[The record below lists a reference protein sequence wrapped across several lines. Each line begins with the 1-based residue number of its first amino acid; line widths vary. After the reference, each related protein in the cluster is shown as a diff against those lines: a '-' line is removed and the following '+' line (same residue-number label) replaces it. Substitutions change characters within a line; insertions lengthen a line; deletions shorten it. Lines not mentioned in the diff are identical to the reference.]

1 MTPLGYLESVVD
13 AGYVIDFEF
22 KQTPG
27 NNPLPICVTLKNIF
41 TGKTT
46 QHWLLDDKVSDPFPY
61 DIKNSLFICHYAVAE
76 VSCMIAMG
84 LEKPKLIWDTFIQEK
99 KLANGL
105 VEGFS
110 LLDCC
115 SRYGISTMSEIK
127 KKSWRD
133 TIINNY
139 PNYTTA
145 ERSGILDYNSQDVIV
160 NEKLFLAQ
168 LEKFEKTNKDFYGLF
183 SQAVFHGRSMG
194 LCAQV
199 EANGIPINYK
209 LYKDLEENYEA
220 VKDLEI
226 KELNKHCD
234 LYVNGKFSHK
244 KFEELL
250 IREGLHNGWPRTK
263 LGALMT
269 DDRTLYRY
277 QTVNEKIAR
286 HRNSKFIINART
298 LKGFQIGDDKRSRA
312 SLNMFGQISGR
323 TNLSTATNPF
333 GAPRRMRNIIG
344 TENGVMAYLDWGSQ
358 EACIQAFLSGDKNM
372 IAAVKSRDAYIAT
385 AKLVKAVP
393 DTATKKTHPKEREI
407 YKTSFLAIAYDQTPF
422 GLKEKLG
429 NTISQATYIHGLIKK
444 AYATYFLWN
453 KELKARAMARGY
465 YETKY
470 GWKYHITSQ
479 KITNPRRLTNWP
491 IQSCGSEIL
500 RHALIN
506 LDEAGFEIS
515 MLVHDAVLLKMDKK
529 GCAEKIRKA
538 KKIMSDAAYKV
549 IGFHIPVDCKII
561 RKQFYQDSDSQKR
574 WDELYQKL
582 QTVKR
587 GVRKTDSLSVYQTGL
602 SVNQTPVYSSYSS
615 SSSYD

>member
-1 MTPLGYLESVVD
+1 MTPLEYLESMVG
-13 AGYVIDFEF
+13 AGYVFDFEYE
-22 KQTPG
+22 QTPG
-27 NNPLPICVTLKNIF
+27 NNPRPVCVTLKNIF
-41 TGKTT
+41 TGKIT
-46 QHWLLDDKVSDPFPY
+46 QHWLLDDKNSDPFPY
-61 DIKNSLFICHYAVAE
+61 DTENSLFICHWAPAE
-76 VSCMIAMG
+76 VGCMIAMG
-84 LEKPKLIWDTFIQEK
+84 LTKPKLIWDTFVQEK

-105 VEGFS
+105 VDGFG
-110 LLDCC
+110 LLACC
-115 SRYGISTMSEIK
+115 TRYGISTMSEIK

-139 PNYTTA
+139 PNYTAA
-145 ERSGILDYNSQDVIV
+145 EKAGILNYNKQDVIV

-168 LEKFEKTNKDFYGLF
+168 LNKFEKVNKDFYGLF

-209 LYKDLEENYEA
+209 LYKDLEDNYAA
-220 VKDLEI
+220 VKALEI

-250 IREGLHNGWPRTK
+250 IREGLHNGWPRTSK
-263 LGALMT
+263 GALMT

-277 QTVNEKIAR
+277 QTVNDKIAR
-286 HRNSKFIINART
+286 YRNSKFIINART

-344 TENGVMAYLDWGSQ
+344 TEDGAMAYLDWKSQ
-358 EACIQAFLSGDKNM
+358 EAAIQAFLSGDGKM
-372 IAAVKSRDAYIAT
+372 IEAVKSGDPYIHT

-393 DTATKKTHPKEREI
+393 DTATKKTNPKEREI

-429 NTISQATYIHGLIKK
+429 NTISQATYIHGLVKK
-444 AYATYFLWN
+444 AYVVYFLWN
-453 KELKARAMARGY
+453 NELKARAMARGY

-470 GWKYHITSQ
+470 GWRYHITSN
-479 KITNPRRLTNWP
+479 KITNSRRLTNWP
-491 IQSCGSEIL
+491 IQSHGSEIL
-500 RHALIN
+500 RHAHIG
-506 LDEAGFEIS
+506 LDEAGFEVS

-529 GCAEKIRKA
+529 GCAEKIRQA
-538 KKIMSDAAYKV
+538 KRIMENAAYKV
-549 IGFHIPVDCKII
+549 IGFNIPVDCTII
-561 RKQFYQDSDSQKR
+561 RKQFYQDADSQKR
-574 WDELYQKL
+574 WDELYKKL
-582 QTVKR
+582 KMVKE
-587 GVRKTDSLSVYQTGL
+587 VSE
-602 SVNQTPVYSSYSS
+602 
-615 SSSYD
+615 

>member
-1 MTPLGYLESVVD
+1 MTESLEYLKSVVD
-13 AGYVIDFEF
+13 DAYAFDFEY

-27 NNPLPICVTLKNIF
+27 NNPLPVCVTLKNIF
-41 TGKTT
+41 TDKTT
-46 QHWLLDDKVSDPFPY
+46 QHWLLDNKVSDPFPY
-61 DIKNSLFICHYAVAE
+61 DIKNSLFICHWAPAE

-84 LEKPKLIWDTFIQEK
+84 LPKPKLIWDTFVQEK

-110 LLDCC
+110 LLACC
-115 SRYGISTMSEIK
+115 KRYGISTMSEIK
-127 KKSWRD
+127 KKAWRD

-145 ERSGILDYNSQDVIV
+145 ERSGILDYNKQDVIV

-168 LEKFEKTNKDFYGLF
+168 LEKFEKIDNDFYGLF
-183 SQAVFHGRSMG
+183 SQAVFHGRAMG

-199 EANGIPINYK
+199 EANGIPVNYK
-209 LYKDLEENYEA
+209 LYKELDDNYAA
-220 VKDLEI
+220 VKAMEI
-226 KELNKHCD
+226 KELNKYCD
-234 LYVNGKFSHK
+234 LYVDGKFSHK
-244 KFEELL
+244 KFNELL
-250 IREGLHNGWPRTK
+250 IREGLHNGWPRTGK
-263 LGALMT
+263 GALMT

-286 HRNSKFIINART
+286 YRNSKFIINART

-312 SLNMFGQISGR
+312 SMNMFGQISGR

-344 TENGVMAYLDWGSQ
+344 TDDGCIIYIDWKAQ
-358 EACIQAFLSGDKNM
+358 EAAIQAFLSGDKNM
-372 IAAVKSRDAYIAT
+372 IAAVKSGDPYLYT
-385 AKLVKAVP
+385 AKLVKAIP
-393 DTATKKTHPKEREI
+393 QNAIRKDYEKEREI

-429 NTISQATYIHGLIKK
+429 NTISQATYIHSLIKK
-444 AYATYFLWN
+444 AYAEYFVWN
-453 KELKARAMARGY
+453 NKLKARAMARGF

-470 GWKYHITSQ
+470 GWKYHITSE
-479 KITNPRRLTNWP
+479 KVTNPRRLTNWP

-500 RHALIN
+500 RQALIN

-538 KKIMSDAAYKV
+538 KKIMSDATYKV

-582 QTVKR
+582 QIAKR
-587 GVRKTDSLSVYQTGL
+587 GARKTDSLTVYQTGL
-602 SVNQTPVYSSYSS
+602 SVNQTPVYSS
-615 SSSYD
+615 

>member
-1 MTPLGYLESVVD
+1 MNALEYLESTID
-13 AGYVIDFEF
+13 AGYVFDFEF

-27 NNPLPICVTLKNIF
+27 NNPLPVCVTLKNIF

-46 QHWLLDDKVSDPFPY
+46 QHWLLDNKISNPFPY
-61 DIKNSLFICHYAVAE
+61 DIKNSLFICHFSVAE
-76 VSCMIAMG
+76 VSCMIALG
-84 LEKPKLIWDTFIQEK
+84 LEKPKLIWDTFVQEK

-105 VEGFS
+105 VDGFS
-110 LLDCC
+110 LLNCC

-139 PNYTTA
+139 PNYTDA
-145 ERSGILDYNSQDVIV
+145 EKSGILDYNKQDVIV

-168 LEKFEKTNKDFYGLF
+168 LEKFEKINKDYYGLF

-199 EANGIPINYK
+199 EANGIPVNYK
-209 LYKDLEENYEA
+209 LYKDLENNYEA
-220 VKDLEI
+220 VKNLEI
-226 KELNKHCD
+226 QELNKHCD
-234 LYVNGKFSHK
+234 LYINGKFSHQ

-263 LGALMT
+263 TGELRT

-286 HRNSKFIINART
+286 YRNSKFIINARS
-298 LKGFQIGDDKRSRA
+298 LKGFQLGQDKRSRA
-312 SLNMFGQISGR
+312 SMKMFGQISGR

-344 TENGVMAYLDWGSQ
+344 TDDGVLVYLDWKSQ
-358 EACIQAFLSGDKNM
+358 EAAIQAFLSSDKKM
-372 IAAVKSRDAYIAT
+372 IEAVKSGDPYMHT

-393 DTATKKTHPKEREI
+393 DSATKKTYPKEREI

-422 GLKEKLG
+422 GLKEKL
-429 NTISQATYIHGLIKK
+429 NKTISQATYIHGLIKK
-444 AYATYFLWN
+444 IYITYFIWN
-453 KELKARAMARGY
+453 NKLKARAMARGY

-470 GWKYHITSQ
+470 GWKYHITPL

-500 RHALIN
+500 RHAHIA
-506 LDEAGFEIS
+506 LDEAGFEVS

-529 GCAEKIRKA
+529 GCAEKIKQA
-538 KKIMSDAAYKV
+538 KKIMGHASYKV
-549 IGFHIPVDCKII
+549 IGYHIPVDCKII
-561 RKQFYQDSDSQKR
+561 RKQFYQDDDSQKR
-574 WDELYQKL
+574 WDELYKKL
-582 QTVKR
+582 QMVK
-587 GVRKTDSLSVYQTGL
+587 GVSA
-602 SVNQTPVYSSYSS
+602 
-615 SSSYD
+615 